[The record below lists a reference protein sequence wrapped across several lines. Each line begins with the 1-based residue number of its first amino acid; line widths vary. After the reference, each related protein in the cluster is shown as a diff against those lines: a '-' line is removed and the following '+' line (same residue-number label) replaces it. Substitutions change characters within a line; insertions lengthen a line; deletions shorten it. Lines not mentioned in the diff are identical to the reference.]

1 MGSALLTPH
10 HGPLLIAADDVH
22 DVFEPNLWGHSVHG
36 WATVVVAE
44 SVESALVP
52 QGIVEDVI
60 PGGLEPEP
68 AVLKRPIG
76 EIGRKASK
84 VCVTCV
90 EEILPV
96 SVLTNVG
103 WSDGI
108 SGQSHLSEEV
118 GMQPQQPIFGHV
130 NHDKKAVRNPVKPT
144 CVNLD
149 AAAGMKPDGGLE
161 TILTHDGGQPV
172 HDPTPCLVVAPFDW
186 GCACLAART
195 LTWKLDIV

>member
-1 MGSALLTPH
+1 MGIALLTPH
-10 HGPLLIAADDVH
+10 HGSLFVAADDVH
-22 DVFEPNLWGHSVHG
+22 DVLEPDFWGHTVHG
-36 WATVVVAE
+36 WATVVAAE
-44 SVESALVP
+44 LIESALVP
-52 QGIVEDVI
+52 QGIVEDVL

-68 AVLKRPIG
+68 AILKRPIG
-76 EIGRKASK
+76 KIGRKASK

-90 EEILPV
+90 EEIPPV

-149 AAAGMKPDGGLE
+149 AAAGMKPDGGPMA
-161 TILTHDGGQPV
+161 ILTHDGGQAI
-172 HDPTPCLVVAPFDW
+172 HDPAPSLMVAPCVV
-186 GCACLAART
+186 GCA
-195 LTWKLDIV
+195 